1 MLEKEISRLYGTL
14 AFRVEQSGLQRFQVL
29 LNQVQQRMLALG
41 QQAKELEKKLG
52 IAPKLNMR
60 QQIAQQQ
67 KLTREQFQSLLQQS
81 RLQAVQQ
88 QTALKIDALHAKL
101 TEAQAKAAER
111 QHKAALASA
120 KVTAQNQRMSGQSL
134 KLDELQVKLQ
144 ERLHRAQLAH
154 NKALAQEQR
163 NSQQQQ
169 RFSLQAEA
177 QRLRIA
183 QEAQKFQT
191 RQHQA
196 HAAASRARVAALRA
210 EQALERGNRRIQH
223 KLQPLATRLGVF
235 GHAGAGGGIGAG
247 IGGMLSGFSAA
258 QGAALGLAAAFG
270 AAVIGLKSFTD
281 KAVEAGGKGAARQSQ
296 YNAIFNNDKAK
307 IEAAD
312 SRFLG
317 LADFLGMNAQEL
329 SPSYT
334 SSLQNMT
341 DAGMTADKSQDFLGG
356 LLKFAK
362 GNNVS
367 TDSQNLILRAVG
379 QTLSKGQLYAEEWRS
394 QIAESLPGANRLGAL
409 AYQDAIGGKLS
420 GQKAAAKLSKDMEDG
435 LIKGDVLLKF
445 LDALGKRLEKEA
457 NRGGKLDT
465 ARNSHESFL
474 NRRTN
479 ALNAAYE
486 KAYKYNDGELAKSRT
501 RLDKSMLE
509 LIKQATPFI
518 ERMGSAGAKLLDSM
532 DGTVN
537 VVAELLA
544 YFNGK
549 ENAFSD
555 FLSPEDAERLRGILT
570 EVVTLAR
577 NLGVLVGDIANGWKL
592 IFTEMEKAGVFDT
605 MAKNLQ
611 DSLNAV
617 NKILEGL
624 HLIAEGKWEIGFKMT
639 LDAFKESPAN
649 LVNNHVE
656 AAKANPGT
664 SLAERLGRSE
674 WAQEMFGGNLVIQK
688 MEETEK
694 DLLSKKFMQRIESLS
709 KPMPNAELPT
719 WLQYSI
725 QPQPTPLLPPAPTT
739 NNTTQNI
746 HLGGVHVTVQG
757 NADNPDQ
764 LAKAF
769 EKQTVGILQRQFQG
783 LATWNPEVE

>member
-1 MLEKEISRLYGTL
+1 MLEREIARLYGSLQFKTDYRSLTAFLSMMQKAERQML
-14 AFRVEQSGLQRFQVL
+14 AFGK
-29 LNQVQQRMLALG
+29 RMDALSQKMG
-41 QQAKELEKKLG
+41 F
-52 IAPKLNMR
+52 APKLNL
-60 QQIAQQQ
+60 QKQIAEHS
-67 KLTREQFQSLLQQS
+67 KLTKQQFASLLSQSKLQVAAQQAALKTDA
-81 RLQAVQQ
+81 LQA
-88 QTALKIDALHAKL
+88 KL
-101 TEAQAKAAER
+101 SEAQAKAAER
-111 QHKAALASA
+111 QHKAALMGA
-120 KVTAQNQRMSGQSL
+120 KLNAQNQRMSGQSL
-134 KLDELQVKLQ
+134 KLDELQAKLQ
-144 ERLHRAQLAH
+144 ERQHKAALAH
-154 NKALAQEQR
+154 ARTLAAEQR

-191 RQHQA
+191 RQHQTN
-196 HAAASRARVAALRA
+196 AAASRARVAALRA
-210 EQALERGNRRIQH
+210 EQAMQRGNARLH
-223 KLQPLATRLGVF
+223 AKLAPITSRMGVF

-247 IGGMLSGFSAA
+247 IGGMLSGFNAA
-258 QGAALGLAAAFG
+258 TTASLGLAAAFG
-270 AAVIGLKSFTD
+270 AAVLGLKSFTD

-312 SRFLG
+312 KRFLD
-317 LADFLGMNAQEL
+317 LSDYLGVNSQEL

-341 DAGMTADKSQDFLGG
+341 DAGMNADQGQEFLGG

-362 GNNVS
+362 GNNIA
-367 TDSQNLILRAVG
+367 TESQQLILRAVG
-379 QTLSKGQLYAEEWRS
+379 QSLSKGQLYAEEMRS
-394 QIAESLPGANRLGAL
+394 QIAENLPGSNRLAAL
-409 AYQDAIGGKLS
+409 AYQDSIGGKLS
-420 GQKAAAKLSKDMEDG
+420 GQKAAKRFSDDMEAG
-435 LIKGDVLLKF
+435 LIKDGLLLKF
-445 LDALGKRLEKEA
+445 FTAFGKRLEKEA
-457 NRGGKLDT
+457 NRGGKLDV

-479 ALNAAYE
+479 AMNAAFE
-486 KAYKYNDGELAKSRT
+486 RAYQHNNGQLANSRKQLDESMV
-501 RLDKSMLE
+501 RLWKE
-509 LIKQATPFI
+509 ATPFI

-532 DGTVN
+532 DGVVN
-537 VVAELLA
+537 TTAELLA
-544 YFNGK
+544 YLNGK

-592 IFTEMEKAGVFDT
+592 IFQEMEKDGVFDT

-624 HLIAEGKWEIGFKMT
+624 HLIADGKWEIGFKMT

-664 SLAERLGRSE
+664 SFAERLGKTE
-674 WAQEMFGGNLVIQK
+674 WAQRMFGGDKVTPR

-694 DLLSKKFMQRIESLS
+694 ETLSQKLMQRIESLS
-709 KPMPNAELPT
+709 KPMPNAELPK
-719 WLQYSI
+719 WLQQSV
-725 QPQPTPLLPPAPTT
+725 QPQPSPLLPQPAPT
-739 NNTTQNI
+739 NTTQNI
-746 HLGGVHVTVQG
+746 NLGGVHVTVQG